1 MKRQILTISFILLI
15 ITLLIFIPTGFEGA
29 LQFKDAEKC
38 KAVVLEVNNSSLID
52 TGLIRTGQQICL
64 VKFCDG
70 KFKGQSAEGWNML
83 GGSLSQ
89 DKIFRKGDKVQC
101 VVHYDTDETLCVNPI
116 DYYRLDG

>member
-1 MKRQILTISFILLI
+1 MKRQIFTISFILLI

-29 LQFKDAEKC
+29 LQFRDAEKC

-70 KFKGQSAEGWNML
+70 KFKGQSAEG
-83 GGSLSQ
+83 
-89 DKIFRKGDKVQC
+89 
-101 VVHYDTDETLCVNPI
+101 
-116 DYYRLDG
+116 

>member
-1 MKRQILTISFILLI
+1 MKRQIFTISFILLI

-83 GGSLSQ
+83 GG
-89 DKIFRKGDKVQC
+89 
-101 VVHYDTDETLCVNPI
+101 
-116 DYYRLDG
+116 